1 MDAGLY
7 PDTVTRGV
15 TLRRFA
21 TGRWNRFWFEEIPA
35 DIFSLLRILFGLAG
49 LFSVVGLLD
58 VPLFWSCDGLVASR
72 GDSLC
77 QSMGNLY
84 PYLILCFVIT
94 SFAVMAVGLYT
105 RLAVACSFCS
115 VFLMASWNDLPLSAA
130 HQVLRAVLFC
140 LVWADCGRR
149 WSLDAWL
156 NRRSGPADASTQES
170 VSIWPLRLLQIQ
182 VATVYLV
189 TALWKV
195 NNLMWR
201 DGSALHYIFENP
213 QFRRFPV
220 FASPVWDS
228 WMTLATYST
237 LAWEVSF
244 AFLLLHP
251 RTRRW
256 TLALGVVIHLGMWA
270 TLELGPF
277 SWIMLASYVAFV
289 DPRSVGRWFSH
300 SPTVT
305 PFATVRTEL

>member
-1 MDAGLY
+1 
-7 PDTVTRGV
+7 
-15 TLRRFA
+15 LRRFA
-21 TGRWNRFWFEEIPA
+21 TEWWDRFWFEEIPA

-49 LFSVVGLLD
+49 LFGLVGLLD

-77 QSMGNLY
+77 QSIGNLY

-94 SFAVMAVGLYT
+94 SFAAMAVGFST
-105 RLAVACSFCS
+105 RLAVACSFWS
-115 VFLMASWNDLPLSAA
+115 VFLLASWNDLPLSAA

-140 LVWADCGRR
+140 LVWADSGRR

-156 NRRSGPADASTQES
+156 NRRSGPTDASTQNG
-170 VSIWPLRLLQIQ
+170 VPIWPLRLLQIQ

-213 QFRRFPV
+213 QFPRFSV

-228 WMTLATYST
+228 WMTLATYAT
-237 LAWEVSF
+237 LAWELSF

-256 TLALGVVIHLGMWA
+256 TLALGIVIHLGMWA
-270 TLELGPF
+270 TMELGPF

-289 DPRSVGRWFSH
+289 DPRSVSRWLSH
-300 SPTVT
+300 SPAVS
-305 PFATVRTEL
+305 PLATVRTEL